1 MYSFSQVPTTMD
13 AFMLYGPVV
22 PDGYG
27 VCYNP
32 HQEYMLFVVTAFNSE
47 IKTVA
52 KHFADVLVEN
62 LQNMRSLCI
71 QNNTTNGGTEN
82 GVTSQNGGRDVTNG
96 R

>member
-1 MYSFSQVPTTMD
+1 
-13 AFMLYGPVV
+13 MLYGPVV

-32 HQEYMLFVVTAFNSE
+32 HQEYMVFVITAFNSE
-47 IKTVA
+47 VKTVA

-62 LQNMRSLCI
+62 FNNMQRLCI
-71 QNNTTNGGTEN
+71 NNNVEGGEN
-82 GVTSQNGGRDVTNG
+82 GMKEVGAKDVTNG